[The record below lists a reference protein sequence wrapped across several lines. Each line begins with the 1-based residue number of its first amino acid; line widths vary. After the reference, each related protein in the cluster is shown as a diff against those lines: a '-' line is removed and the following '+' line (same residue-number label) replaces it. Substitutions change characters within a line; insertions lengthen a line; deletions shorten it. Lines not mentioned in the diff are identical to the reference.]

1 MTVRKAFRSWSDTT
15 VTYRVIRDQ
24 DTLDLKLALK
34 KETFFPKKEQPNTVE
49 WKVLQ
54 DSIGYI
60 NIRSMMN
67 PVTEEFD
74 KAYQQLKTLPYL
86 IIDVRNNG
94 GGNSGNGKKLCE
106 YLVRKPQSHCVS
118 PNPEITPRLD
128 AYQGKLFLLTST
140 YTFSAAESFTLDLKE
155 SGNAILV
162 GEVTGGD
169 TGNRPQT
176 FETSGGIFFRLPT
189 REPSLSPQGFPME
202 GKGIPPHY
210 EAHQTVAD
218 FMNNQD
224 TVLETALQLIN

>member
-1 MTVRKAFRSWSDTT
+1 MSGTR
-15 VTYRVIRDQ
+15 
-24 DTLDLKLALK
+24 
-34 KETFFPKKEQPNTVE
+34 
-49 WKVLQ
+49 
-54 DSIGYI
+54 
-60 NIRSMMN
+60 
-67 PVTEEFD
+67 
-74 KAYQQLKTLPYL
+74 
-86 IIDVRNNG
+86 

>member
-1 MTVRKAFRSWSDTT
+1 MPEADDLTESLPCVERHDRYLSDNPEP
-15 VTYRVIRDQ
+15 RHAG
-24 DTLDLKLALK
+24 L
-34 KETFFPKKEQPNTVE
+34 ETRPEE
-49 WKVLQ
+49 R
-54 DSIGYI
+54 
-60 NIRSMMN
+60 NILSEKRTGEHCGMEGAAKQHRLYQR
-67 PVTEEFD
+67 PVD
-74 KAYQQLKTLPYL
+74 DKTLPYL

-106 YLVRKPQSHCVS
+106 YLVRKPQPHCVS
-118 PNPEITPRLD
+118 PDTEITPRPD

-155 SGNAILV
+155 SGNATLI
-162 GEVTGGD
+162 GEATGGD

-189 REPSLSPQGFPME
+189 REPSFSPQGFPME

-210 EAHQTVAD
+210 EAHQTVAN

-224 TVLETALQLIN
+224 TVLETALQLINE

>member
-34 KETFFPKKEQPNTVE
+34 KETFFPKEEQPNTVE

-118 PNPEITPRLD
+118 PNSEITPHPD

-155 SGNAILV
+155 SGNATLI
-162 GEVTGGD
+162 GEATGGD

-189 REPSLSPQGFPME
+189 REPSFSPQGFPME

-218 FMNNQD
+218 FMKNRD